1 MIYYIKDLALRLGVS
16 RVTIINWE
24 KRGFLKKP
32 KRDKNNRRIYT
43 DDDIREILSLVR
55 ETDYFKNLKK
65 YRRNKKSNQTG

>member
-16 RVTIINWE
+16 RVTILNWE

-43 DDDIREILSLVR
+43 EDDIKEIISLVR
-55 ETDYFKNLKK
+55 ETNYFKDLKNYK
-65 YRRNKKSNQTG
+65 RNKKTNQQD